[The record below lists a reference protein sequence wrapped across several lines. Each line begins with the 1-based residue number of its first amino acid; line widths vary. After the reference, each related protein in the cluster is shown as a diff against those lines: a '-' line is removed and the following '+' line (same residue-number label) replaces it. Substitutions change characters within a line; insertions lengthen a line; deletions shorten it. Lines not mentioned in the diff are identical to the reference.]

1 MERLRSDRIEEA
13 FHLALETAE
22 FDRLLDLFDRESGLP
37 GPRPRTD
44 VLKAF
49 GARVASEGRS
59 GRALFDTLLA
69 SDKESHFYVAV
80 FTLAALASSPNG
92 SNSLH
97 ELVELAEQ
105 VEKSRRDAV
114 IEALA
119 AVLAV
124 RKDAGVEQA
133 ARGLEGYLHL
143 HVLLE
148 AVTHPRVLEKLA
160 SADTVLGPLTTAFDI
175 ADDAPRSAGRSQ
187 GLRLLRGGMP
197 VQIARLVPRFEQT
210 LDWLRERAARE
221 RPETREVVAAAI
233 KAVRKIVGD
242 AEASRLSAE
251 LERHAPAPRD
261 PTRIVQGTRKRSRG
275 R

>member
-13 FHLALETAE
+13 FNLALETAE
-22 FDRLLDLFDRESGLP
+22 FERLLDLFDRESGLP

-49 GARVASEGRS
+49 GARVASEGRT

-80 FTLAALASSPNG
+80 FTLASLACSPKDKKN
-92 SNSLH
+92 LH
-97 ELVELAEQ
+97 ELVELSEQ

-114 IEALA
+114 IEALVT
-119 AVLAV
+119 VLAA
-124 RKDAGVEQA
+124 RKDAGVEEA
-133 ARGLEGYLHL
+133 ARGLEGYLHYF
-143 HVLLE
+143 VLLE
-148 AVTHPRVLEKLA
+148 AITHPRVLEKLTSVA
-160 SADTVLGPLTTAFDI
+160 TILDPLTVAFDV

-187 GLRLLRGGMP
+187 GLRMLRGGMP
-197 VQIARLVPRFEQT
+197 AQIARVVPRFEET

-221 RPETREVVAAAI
+221 RPETREVVSGTI
-233 KAVRKIVGD
+233 KALRKVVGD
-242 AEASRLSAE
+242 AEAARLGAT
-251 LERHAPAPRD
+251 LESHAPPPRD
-261 PTRIVQGTRKRSRG
+261 PSRIVQGTRKRSRG